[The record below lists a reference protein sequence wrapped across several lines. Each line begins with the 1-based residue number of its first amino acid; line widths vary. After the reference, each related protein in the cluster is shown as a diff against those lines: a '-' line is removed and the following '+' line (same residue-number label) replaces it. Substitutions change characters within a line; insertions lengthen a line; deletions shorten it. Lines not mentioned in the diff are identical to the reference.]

1 MQDVLSNYVTFYKKK
16 HENRKLDFDHSL
28 GTAQVH
34 AQFKAGSKELTLS
47 LYQAVILLMF
57 NDQDVLSY
65 AEIKE
70 NTGLSEQTTLPYPCR
85 LAYTSFRRRR
95 AEENPSITCVRK
107 EESVEK
113 EACWKGCQ

>member
-16 HENRKLDFDHSL
+16 HENRKLDFDHAL

-34 AQFKAGSKELTLS
+34 GQFKAGSKELTLS
-47 LYQAVILLMF
+47 LYQAIILLMF
-57 NDQDVLSY
+57 NDEDVLSY

-70 NTGLSEQTTLPYPCR
+70 NTGLSEQINLTCSCCPT
-85 LAYTSFRRRR
+85 YTCCRRRR
-95 AEENPSITCVRK
+95 AEENPSIACMRK

>member
-1 MQDVLSNYVTFYKKK
+1 MQDVLSNYVTYYKKK
-16 HENRKLDFDHSL
+16 HENRKLDFDHAL

-47 LYQAVILLMF
+47 LYQAIILLMF
-57 NDQDVLSY
+57 NDEDVLSY

-70 NTGLSEQTTLPYPCR
+70 NTGLSEQINLTYPCCH
-85 LAYTSFRRRR
+85 ANTHFRRRR
-95 AEENPSITCVRK
+95 AEEDPSITCVRK

-113 EACWKGCQ
+113 EACWKGRQ